1 MVEAATCSCADV
13 CAGKAHC
20 ACLFVYGVPEPRTN
34 CTCICGNGAAAEWVR
49 RPGDERAGRATLDA
63 VVRLDVRAASLR
75 EIGMLLADVADAE
88 IFVPADRIDERREL
102 YLDNVSLDTVIRELG
117 LMAVVRPDTGPA

>member
-1 MVEAATCSCADV
+1 
-13 CAGKAHC
+13 
-20 ACLFVYGVPEPRTN
+20 
-34 CTCICGNGAAAEWVR
+34 
-49 RPGDERAGRATLDA
+49 
-63 VVRLDVRAASLR
+63 
-75 EIGMLLADVADAE
+75 MLLADVADAE